1 MLSLQEESD
10 ALKLNIISSK
20 EYVEAEAYIRA
31 QQLYQKDLLSHVID
45 YAEALSDLE
54 QEIIAEAKAKNVYST
69 DQFEIK
75 HKKTTKVN
83 PAFVQAVVEPED
95 FIRLAKISNTD
106 FKAYIAE
113 NEHKEK
119 TKYLTMWKMVTGVAA
134 SIIIVLGG
142 FLFYQQKQKPF
153 DDTFDN
159 SEQAYAY
166 AEHTLQFVSGKYN
179 KGLAEFSN
187 FEKLNTANKP
197 INKGVARVNEFYE
210 GIEKIKSN

>member
-1 MLSLQEESD
+1 METKEIKQLLQQYFNGESSFKEEG
-10 ALKLNIISSK
+10 KL
-20 EYVEAEAYIRA
+20 EAYF
-31 QQLYQKDLLSHVID
+31 QSG
-45 YAEALSDLE
+45 
-54 QEIIAEAKAKNVYST
+54 NVADEFVKYMEFFGGISNLTSAVDDST
-69 DQFEIK
+69 IEED
-75 HKKTTKVN
+75 VM
-83 PAFVQAVVEPED
+83 D
-95 FIRLAKISNTD
+95 FIL
-106 FKAYIAE
+106 E

-119 TKYLTMWKMVTGVAA
+119 TKYLTMWKMVTGIAA

-166 AEHTLQFVSGKYN
+166 AEQTLQFVTGKYN